1 MFEKEIPVLLV
12 DDDPDVIMV
21 SRLAMRS
28 FEVFGLPVITYSASN
43 KADAIDL
50 IRSRFALHNQVGT
63 KLTVAFIDVVMETDT
78 AGLDLCDYI
87 RDTVG
92 NKFTQLYIRTGQPGV
107 APERAVIDLHDING
121 YFTKMETT
129 EDKLYSL
136 VKSGARQAY
145 FAGLSMSLAS
155 MLEALIAVADSRD
168 MMAATLLRRA
178 GIWDSGFKFGYM
190 LADRSIARGMDEAA
204 LAGLRDRLR
213 AGEAK
218 PIGQDGDSYVVDG
231 DQLLIHI
238 AEGPH
243 TAEVFDIA
251 VGHAPAP
258 AMLMPV
264 MHTFARSFASLWKR
278 GGA

>member
-28 FEVFGLPVITYSASN
+28 FEVFGLPVITYSAGN

-50 IRSRFALHNQVGT
+50 FTSRFALHNQVGT

-92 NKFTQLYIRTGQPGV
+92 NRFTQLYIRTGQPGV
-107 APERAVIDLHDING
+107 APERAVIDQHDING

-145 FAGLSMSLAS
+145 FAGLSLSLAS
-155 MLEALIAVADSRD
+155 MLEALIAVAGSRD
-168 MMAATLLRRA
+168 ALAETLLRRA
-178 GIWDSGFKFGYM
+178 GIWDEGFKFGYI
-190 LADRSIARGMDEAA
+190 LAGRTIARGMDEAT
-204 LAGLRDRLR
+204 LIDLRDRLSGG
-213 AGEAK
+213 AAQAIGEH
-218 PIGQDGDSYVVDG
+218 GDSYVVDG
-231 DQLLIHI
+231 NQLLIHV
-238 AEGPH
+238 AEGP
-243 TAEVFDIA
+243 TTSEVFDVAI
-251 VGHAPAP
+251 GHAPAP
-258 AMLMPV
+258 EMLLPV

-278 GGA
+278 AGA